1 MSFIDELNEAN
12 RMRRDAVSGEITKK
26 AAEILE
32 YVQKKMMQRVS
43 EGSGNITV
51 LTEQI
56 QIRVSAL
63 RGAEYEIPDTAEGF
77 ERAFRFF
84 GDALVEDLFGTVK
97 AAGKYGEGVFDVR
110 SADEMTALT
119 EAVTQAAQEAGMG
132 QISARPSTTGKST
145 VMTFTVTLNGGN
157 A

>member
-1 MSFIDELNEAN
+1 RE
-12 RMRRDAVSGEITKK
+12 AVSGEITKK

-32 YVQKKMMQRVS
+32 YVQKQMMRRVS
-43 EGSGNITV
+43 EGSGN
-51 LTEQI
+51 LTELTERI

-97 AAGKYGEGVFDVR
+97 AAGKYGEGVFEVR
-110 SADEMTALT
+110 SNAELTALT
-119 EAVTQAAQEAGMG
+119 EAVTQAAREAGIG
-132 QISARPSTTGKST
+132 QISVRTNPNGKST